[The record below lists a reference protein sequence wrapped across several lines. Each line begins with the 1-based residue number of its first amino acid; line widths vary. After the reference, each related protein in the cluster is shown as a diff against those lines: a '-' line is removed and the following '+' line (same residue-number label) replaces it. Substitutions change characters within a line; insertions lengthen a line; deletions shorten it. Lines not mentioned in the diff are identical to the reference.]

1 MNVHVSFRHMESS
14 DMAREY
20 AVSKLE
26 RVTDKYVQ
34 GRIDADVVL
43 SVEKFRHIATLRLQI
58 KNLTVKAEA
67 SSEDMYSSID
77 LVLDK
82 VERQLRRHKERLR
95 DYQPSSG
102 QARSFRMSVVRPPEG
117 VEATDVEAFE
127 EEDFEGYEES
137 AEAAAV
143 EAADVD
149 VNDFDAA
156 QAERERLGTFTTST
170 GDDVEVSRPRSYEA
184 RALSL
189 DEAVVQLDLME
200 GREFFVFTNS
210 DSERINIIYRRND
223 GTFGLI
229 ET

>member
-14 DMAREY
+14 DMARDY

-95 DYQPSSG
+95 DYQPSNG
-102 QARSFRMSVVRPPEG
+102 EARSFRMSVVRPPEG
-117 VEATDVEAFE
+117 AEAAEVEAFE
-127 EEDFEGYEES
+127 EEDFEGYSEATEVV
-137 AEAAAV
+137 AAA
-143 EAADVD
+143 EIAAE
-149 VNDFDAA
+149 DAA
-156 QAERERLGTFTTST
+156 PAEGDGEREQLGTYTTAS
-170 GDDVEVSRPRSYEA
+170 GQDVEVTRPRSYEA
-184 RALSL
+184 RAMSI

-200 GREFFVFTNS
+200 GREFFVFTNTES
-210 DSERINIIYRRND
+210 AHINILYRRND